1 MPMIDFTY
9 PEGALEPDSLATAVD
24 RLTESLLRNEAA
36 TDNERIRAIAWT
48 YVHEQPAGTIYGGG
62 RPAELPYYRIQFT
75 VPEGTLLHGP
85 GPFAA
90 QARANLFRETA
101 EIVLDAEGAADP
113 DTPYSDA
120 DVARVWC
127 FVTEIDDG
135 FWGGLGT
142 AFRMADIAGF
152 ANDELPPTELSQ
164 RARRALSEHRAKLE
178 AAAGA

>member
-9 PEGALEPDSLATAVD
+9 PTGALEADAVATAVD

-36 TDNERIRAIAWT
+36 TDNERIRAIAWA
-48 YVHEQPAGTIYGGG
+48 YVHEQPAGTLFGGG

-75 VPEGTLLHGP
+75 VPAGTLLHGP

-90 QARANLFRETA
+90 EARAKLFREAA
-101 EIVLDAEGAADP
+101 EIVLDAEG
-113 DTPYSDA
+113 TPYGDA

-127 FVTEIDDG
+127 FVTEVQDG

-142 AFRMADIAGF
+142 AFRMADIAAF
-152 ANDELPPTELSQ
+152 ARDELPATELSE
-164 RARRALSEHRAKLE
+164 RARRAPLRTTRRS
-178 AAAGA
+178 